1 MDRRQQKTREAVF
14 LAFSTL
20 LETKRDEHITVQEII
35 DEANIGRSTFYAHFE
50 TKDALLKAMCTDIF
64 HHVFTQLLPQ
74 ETVLE
79 TEEKRKSLEL
89 KLGHVLFHL
98 KENNFNIR
106 RILRSESCE
115 LFLSYFKDYLK
126 ELFQQYLD
134 DFDPAIPRDYLLHHL
149 TGSFSETV
157 KWWAAHD
164 MDPEPEL
171 VAGYYMSVLR

>member
-20 LETKRDEHITVQEII
+20 LETKRYEHITVQEII

-74 ETVLE
+74 ETVLK
-79 TEEKRKSLEL
+79 TEE
-89 KLGHVLFHL
+89 
-98 KENNFNIR
+98 
-106 RILRSESCE
+106 ESCE

-134 DFDPAIPRDYLLHHL
+134 DFNPAIPRDYLLHHL

>member
-1 MDRRQQKTREAVF
+1 
-14 LAFSTL
+14 
-20 LETKRDEHITVQEII
+20 
-35 DEANIGRSTFYAHFE
+35 
-50 TKDALLKAMCTDIF
+50 MCTDIF

-98 KENNFNIR
+98 KENKFNIR

-134 DFDPAIPRDYLLHHL
+134 DFNPAIPRDYLLHHL